1 MLFYIKIVE
10 VKLIDMMLN
19 LIVVNVNYIVIIY
32 FVDNGRVVKNV

>member
-10 VKLIDMMLN
+10 GKLIDMMLN